1 MAALAPINRPQSRW
15 DSDGNTYVTGST
27 YSRNFPVTNGSK
39 FENCKVFSFGG
50 FCSTGPNIFVTK
62 LNAAGT
68 VIFSTYG
75 GVGGGSG
82 IAVDSTGAYS
92 TGIVFPPDIDNI
104 VGFTDNNNG
113 DIFVWKLSPSGQPG
127 FFQVLGGEGIDFGS
141 AIALDSQHNAWVA
154 GATYPGGD
162 FGPTG
167 DVDIVKVGPDG
178 KFLHGQTYASN
189 GEDNALGIAIDP
201 ADQPWITGKAC
212 GDGFPTTDGI
222 LHRSS
227 GCSVFVLQLERAG
240 NQRMGMVFGG
250 INANDAGVAIVPN
263 GSNSAYVTGYTNS
276 ANFPTTPDAFQT
288 VRASPAPQTFV
299 TQVESSTF
307 VGRIVHSTL
316 LSADGSTVPYAIA
329 SDNAGGIY
337 VAGSTSSVHLPGGP
351 ALTPNPTAGF
361 VSKFSFNL
369 TELFYTKLLGAVV
382 SGVALRKPSP
392 AVPEI
397 YTTGYRYT
405 GGLDFDHQDAFVV
418 KLKEDAP
425 TSAVVSLPPQVATPT
440 FTVSWAGSDPGSSA
454 VTYDVFMS
462 DDGGPFTPFQ
472 TATTATS
479 APFTGIPGHS
489 YGFFSIATNAA
500 GIAEAMKTAP
510 DVVVTIGATPPEILC
525 TGCYF
530 LADGARATLAF
541 NVSVAGSASTFA
553 LNFRNATQAGQ
564 FAGAATSQIS
574 VNGTSATFSGQGNL
588 NGQSGYTFTVTARD
602 GGGPGSALD
611 TVTIEISG
619 PSGFS
624 YSAAGTIA
632 GGDIVVH
639 Q

>member
-1 MAALAPINRPQSRW
+1 
-15 DSDGNTYVTGST
+15 
-27 YSRNFPVTNGSK
+27 
-39 FENCKVFSFGG
+39 
-50 FCSTGPNIFVTK
+50 
-62 LNAAGT
+62 
-68 VIFSTYG
+68 
-75 GVGGGSG
+75 
-82 IAVDSTGAYS
+82 
-92 TGIVFPPDIDNI
+92 
-104 VGFTDNNNG
+104 
-113 DIFVWKLSPSGQPG
+113 
-127 FFQVLGGEGIDFGS
+127 
-141 AIALDSQHNAWVA
+141 
-154 GATYPGGD
+154 
-162 FGPTG
+162 
-167 DVDIVKVGPDG
+167 
-178 KFLHGQTYASN
+178 
-189 GEDNALGIAIDP
+189 
-201 ADQPWITGKAC
+201 
-212 GDGFPTTDGI
+212 
-222 LHRSS
+222 
-227 GCSVFVLQLERAG
+227 
-240 NQRMGMVFGG
+240 MGMVFGG

-369 TELFYTKLLGAVV
+369 TELFYTKLLG
-382 SGVALRKPSP
+382 
-392 AVPEI
+392 
-397 YTTGYRYT
+397 
-405 GGLDFDHQDAFVV
+405 
-418 KLKEDAP
+418 
-425 TSAVVSLPPQVATPT
+425 AVVSLPPQVATPT